1 MHPEITFY
9 CIHST
14 HLDAHWGLRGY
25 STFQHLIWACFM
37 VCFTCR
43 HITQFEELQ
52 LLKEFEKRETM
63 FTSRYR
69 SKKQERSDMVA
80 KMEEVQWAVSEKERQ
95 VGLLQEQEKALHASF
110 SEAVGENK
118 FKDFLLRVSPA

>member
-1 MHPEITFY
+1 MCVSWCVLPVT
-9 CIHST
+9 S
-14 HLDAHWGLRGY
+14 
-25 STFQHLIWACFM
+25 
-37 VCFTCR
+37 R

-110 SEAVGENK
+110 SEALGENK